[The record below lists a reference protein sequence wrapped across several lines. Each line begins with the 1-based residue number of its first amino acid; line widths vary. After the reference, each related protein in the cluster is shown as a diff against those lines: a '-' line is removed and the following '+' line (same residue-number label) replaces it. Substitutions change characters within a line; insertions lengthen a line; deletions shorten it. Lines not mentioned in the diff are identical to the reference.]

1 MSRIGKKIINIP
13 AKTKVEIKE
22 NVITANG
29 PSSALLFALA
39 IVSASLGDAAA
50 REVAAGMLLYP
61 GKTPYYF

>member
-29 PSSALLFALA
+29 ALGTLSYTLPEG
-39 IVSASLGDAAA
+39 VSAKLEGASLSFSI
-50 REVAAGMLLYP
+50 P
-61 GKTPYYF
+61 